1 MPGHGGRNPIR
12 WARTSAKKLVV
23 DCHPAAS
30 GKREAEL
37 TAVFN
42 DLAKQYQKGTH
53 RDSGASA
60 EQFHDHFL
68 KSLRDMSN
76 NLLPTAGQV
85 ANNAVIAVN
94 TVNVAN
100 ANSTALVKTNDTVN
114 AVNANSTALVPA
126 NNNVNAVNPVNAN
139 STALVPANNI
149 TMAPVPVPAPF
160 NSTALVPA
168 NTTNMNPV
176 AINNVNKRPSDNGQ
190 DSANKRSKTET
201 EVDAPGTTT
210 TFNINTNG
218 PSTTR
223 FHTGVYMAEFML
235 VGSGSVQVHSTGV
248 PAFVQPPFVQQP
260 APAALA
266 GRAAARAAAAAAAP
280 PGAGSN
286 QDKRKSKGKGK
297 DEGDDS
303 PSQRWHQ
310 DVPKLMVVLGG
321 NEGLWYWL

>member
-1 MPGHGGRNPIR
+1 MSGYGGRNPIR
-12 WARTSAKKLVV
+12 WAKTSAKKLVV
-23 DCHPAAS
+23 DCHPATS

-42 DLAKQYQKGTH
+42 DLAKKYQKGTH

-60 EQFHDHFL
+60 EQFHDHFV
-68 KSLRDMSN
+68 KSLRDMSK
-76 NLLPTAGQV
+76 NLLPTAGQG
-85 ANNAVIAVN
+85 ANNAANAVN

-100 ANSTALVKTNDTVN
+100 ANSTALV
-114 AVNANSTALVPA
+114 PA
-126 NNNVNAVNPVNAN
+126 NDA
-139 STALVPANNI
+139 TMVPANNI

-176 AINNVNKRPSDNGQ
+176 AINNMNNMNNTNKRPADNSQ

-201 EVDAPGTTT
+201 EDAPGTTT
-210 TFNINTNG
+210 TFNIDTNG

-223 FHTGVYMAEFML
+223 FHTVGYMAEFML

-248 PAFVQPPFVQQP
+248 SAFVQP

-266 GRAAARAAAAAAAP
+266 ARAPARAPARAIAAANGT
-280 PGAGSN
+280 GAGGST
-286 QDKRKSKGKGK
+286 KGKGK
-297 DEGDDS
+297 GKGEGEGDDS
-303 PSQRWHQ
+303 PSKRP
-310 DVPKLMVVLGG
+310 VPLDMYL
-321 NEGLWYWL
+321 